1 MNKARIIKSALCMT
15 SAITV
20 MVAAKTAPAEAF
32 NINNTAN
39 SSEVA
44 LINSVAE
51 YSGNSLAGISL
62 SLDKYYTSTGNES
75 LDMTKQNTVDSG
87 LSTVGSTK
95 VASQGTVA
103 TATPVAT
110 TAPAATPKP
119 TAKPV
124 SKYAKTGI
132 SIADNYVNI
141 RSKASTDGEIVG
153 KLYTGAAVSIV
164 NTKGEWVE
172 VKSGS
177 VTGYIKKEFL
187 AIGEAAE
194 KVAGKYGKKTATVN
208 TTTIRLREKAS
219 TNSRT
224 LALLAEGESYTVS
237 KTDDKWAKVNVDD
250 VKGYLSL
257 EYVKIDVKFDKA
269 VSIEEEKKAE
279 EAKAEAARE
288 VAERE
293 SNRTNR
299 TNRTNNRT
307 NSNSSNNGSSSGSS
321 NGSGSNNYSSNDGDD
336 YSGSARGSAVVQ
348 YAKRF
353 LGNPYVYGGNS
364 LTSGTDCSGF
374 TKLVYAHFGYGLP
387 RSSSAQ
393 RGVGRRV
400 SMSNLKAGDLI
411 LYSGHVAIYIGGG
424 RIIHASDRKTG
435 IIITS
440 MYYGSRPI
448 GARRIIN

>member
-32 NINNTAN
+32 NINTVD

-51 YSGNSLAGISL
+51 YSSNSLAGISL

-87 LSTVGSTK
+87 LSTVGSSK
-95 VASQGTVA
+95 VASQGA
-103 TATPVAT
+103 ATPVAT
-110 TAPAATPKP
+110 TTPTATPKP
-119 TAKPV
+119 TAKPI

-164 NTKGEWVE
+164 KNKGEWVE

-177 VTGYIKKEFL
+177 LTGYIKKEFL

-194 KVAGKYGKKTATVN
+194 KVASKYGKKTATVN

-237 KTDDKWAKVNVDD
+237 KTDDKWAKVTVDD

-257 EYVKIDVKFDKA
+257 DYVKIDVKFDKA

-288 VAERE
+288 VAREVAERG
-293 SNRTNR
+293 S
-299 TNRTNNRT
+299 NRTNNRT
-307 NSNSSNNGSSSGSS
+307 NRNSSNSGSSSGSS
-321 NGSGSNNYSSNDGDD
+321 RGSGSSNYSSNDSDD
-336 YSGSARGSAVVQ
+336 YSSSSKGAAVVQ

-353 LGNPYVYGGNS
+353 LGNPYVWKGNS
-364 LTSGTDCSGF
+364 LTNGTDCSGF
-374 TKLVYAHFGYGLP
+374 TKLVYAHFGYNLP
-387 RSSSAQ
+387 RTSYGQ
-393 RGVGRRV
+393 RGAGRRV
-400 SMSNLKAGDLI
+400 DMRNLKAGDLI

-424 RIIHASDRKTG
+424 RIIHASNENTG

>member
-32 NINNTAN
+32 NINTVD

-51 YSGNSLAGISL
+51 YSSNSLAGISL
-62 SLDKYYTSTGNES
+62 YLDKYYTSTGNES

-87 LSTVGSTK
+87 LSTVGTSK
-95 VASQGTVA
+95 VASQGA
-103 TATPVAT
+103 ATPVAT
-110 TAPAATPKP
+110 TTPTATPKP

-164 NTKGEWVE
+164 NNKGEWVE

-177 VTGYIKKEFL
+177 LTGYIKKEFL

-194 KVAGKYGKKTATVN
+194 KVASKYGKKTATVN

-224 LALLAEGESYTVS
+224 LALLGEGESYTVS
-237 KTDDKWAKVNVDD
+237 KTDDKWAKVTVDD

-269 VSIEEEKKAE
+269 ISIEEEKKAE
-279 EAKAEAARE
+279 EAKAEAARR
-288 VAERE
+288 VAERG
-293 SNRTNR
+293 S
-299 TNRTNNRT
+299 NRTNNRT
-307 NSNSSNNGSSSGSS
+307 NNNSSNSGSSSGSS
-321 NGSGSNNYSSNDGDD
+321 RGSGSSNYSSNDSDD
-336 YSGSARGSAVVQ
+336 YSSSSKGAEVVR

-353 LGNPYVYGGNS
+353 LGNPYVWGGNS

-374 TKLVYAHFGYGLP
+374 TKLVYAHFGYSLP
-387 RSSSAQ
+387 RGSYAQ
-393 RGVGRRV
+393 RYAGRRV
-400 SMSNLKAGDLI
+400 NMRNLKAGDLI

-424 RIIHASDRKTG
+424 RIIHASNEKDD

-440 MYYGSRPI
+440 MYYGSQPI